1 MAHAEHLADGV
12 SHVDDLTEEQQIGH
26 LFMAGFTGL
35 EPPAEILDLIQ
46 RHAISGVILFSR
58 NVHDAEQVAALTRS
72 LQDAARSAGHRH
84 PLLMAIDQEHGIVQR
99 LAGICT
105 QFPGA
110 MGLGA
115 SGSEELAYRVAEA
128 TGRELRALGITMNLA
143 PVADVNNNPANPVI
157 GVRSFGEDPQ
167 KVARLVAATVRG
179 YRAAGVISSLKHFPG
194 HGDTAVDS
202 HLALPSVPHTL
213 ERLEAVELPPFRSG
227 IEAGAEGVMIA
238 HVALP
243 QLMGSDGLPATV
255 SPEVVT
261 GLLRQ
266 RLGFKGVILTDCME
280 MDAIVKTTGTERAA
294 VLALVAG
301 MDLVLIS
308 HTYSRQI
315 GSIAAAREALASG
328 ELRRETVRHAVERVQ
343 RLRASALRWDDTPFA
358 ERRGGIASETHL
370 RLRDEAFARAIT
382 LVRND
387 AGLLPLRLD
396 ARERV
401 LVLELLPERITAAVE
416 SLFVDNALVERIQRH
431 HANTQGLTVR
441 SQASEAEA
449 AAMWEAIADADV
461 VLVATLN
468 AYLDARQAERMRVLV
483 GMSKRVVGIAVGSPY
498 DVLAFPALRTY
509 VATYECTRPALMTVG
524 DVLFGTVTA
533 GGRLPVSLPG
543 Y

>member
-1 MAHAEHLADGV
+1 MAHAGGSADGV
-12 SHVDDLTEEQQIGH
+12 SYEDDLPLEQQIGN

-35 EPPAEILDLIQ
+35 EPSEEILDLIQ

-58 NVHDAEQVAALTRS
+58 NVHDAEQVAMLTRS
-72 LQDAARSAGHRH
+72 LQDAARRAGHQH
-84 PLLMAIDQEHGIVQR
+84 PLLIAIDQENGIVQR
-99 LAGICT
+99 LVGIST

-115 SGSEELAYRVAEA
+115 AGSEDLAYRVAEA
-128 TGRELRALGITMNLA
+128 AGRELRALGINMNLA

-179 YRAAGVISSLKHFPG
+179 YRAAGVVSSLKHFPG
-194 HGDTAVDS
+194 HGDTVVDS
-202 HLALPSVPHTL
+202 HLALPSVPHTM

-238 HVALP
+238 HLALP
-243 QLMGSDGLPATV
+243 QLMGSDDLPATV
-255 SPEVVT
+255 APEVVT

-266 RLGFKGVILTDCME
+266 RLGFEGVALTDCME
-280 MDAIVKTTGTERAA
+280 MDAIAKTTGTERAA

-315 GSIAAAREALASG
+315 GSVAAAREALAGG
-328 ELRRETVRHAVERVQ
+328 ELPRETVQRAVERVE
-343 RLRASALRWDDTPFA
+343 RLKTAALRWDGTPFA
-358 ERRGGIASETHL
+358 EARMEIASEAHL

-382 LVRND
+382 LVRDD
-387 AGLLPLRLD
+387 AGLLPLRPD

-401 LVLELLPERITAAVE
+401 LVVELLPERITAAVE
-416 SLFVDNALVERIQRH
+416 RLFTDDALVERLRRH
-431 HANTQGLTVR
+431 HANTQGLAVR
-441 SQASEAEA
+441 SQASEIEVS
-449 AAMWEAIADADV
+449 AMWEAIEAADV
-461 VLVATLN
+461 VVAATLN
-468 AYLDARQAERMRVLV
+468 AYLDARQAERMRALV
-483 GMSKRVVGIAVGSPY
+483 GMGKRVVGIAVGSPY

-509 VATYECTRPALMTVG
+509 AVTYEFSRPAMEMVG
-524 DVLFGTVTA
+524 DVLFGAVTA
-533 GGRLPVSLPG
+533 GGHLPVSLPG